1 MAAKQV
7 NLAKLFQGVASAL
20 TANRDVLNQADTYN
34 HDHGDNMVEIF
45 EVVAQAIKARKT
57 ASPADQLA
65 YASELL
71 RQKQS
76 GSAKYYAGGLM
87 SAAQQFAGKSVT
99 PDNAMD
105 LIKTLLGGAG
115 AQGSAGTPA
124 ASPDMLGSLLS
135 GLGASS
141 AQGSA
146 GTSASQPDMLGSL
159 LSSLGGAGA
168 QGSAGASSA
177 GAQSGLDIGG
187 LLSAG
192 MSYMNAKQRG
202 ETDGAAL
209 MGALASATSGGNTP
223 YRAQSGAVVANALMQ
238 ALGAMASKKR

>member
-7 NLAKLFQGVASAL
+7 DLVRLFQGVATAL

-34 HDHGDNMVEIF
+34 HDHGDNMVEVF
-45 EVVAQAIKARKT
+45 EVVAQAMKARKT

-76 GSAKYYAGGLM
+76 GSANYYAGGLM
-87 SAAQQFAGKSVT
+87 TAAQKFTGRSVT

-105 LIKTLLGGAG
+105 LVKTLLGGAG
-115 AQGSAGTPA
+115 AQGSAGTSAPQ
-124 ASPDMLGSLLS
+124 PDLLGSLLS
-135 GLGASS
+135 GLGA
-141 AQGSA
+141 
-146 GTSASQPDMLGSL
+146 
-159 LSSLGGAGA
+159 AGA
-168 QGSAGASSA
+168 QGSAGTPAAA
-177 GAQSGLDIGG
+177 GQPGLNIGD

-202 ETDGAAL
+202 ETDATAL
-209 MGALASATSGGNTP
+209 MGALASATSGGSAP

-238 ALGAMASKKR
+238 ALGAMTSKKR

>member
-1 MAAKQV
+1 MAAKEV

-20 TANRDVLNQADTYN
+20 TANRDALNQADTYN

-45 EVVAQAIKARKT
+45 EVVAQAIKAKKT

-71 RQKQS
+71 RQKES

-87 SAAQQFAGKSVT
+87 TAAQKFTGRSVT

-105 LIKTLLGGAG
+105 LIQTLLGGAG

-124 ASPDMLGSLLS
+124 AQPDMLGSLLS
-135 GLGASS
+135 GLG
-141 AQGSA
+141 
-146 GTSASQPDMLGSL
+146 
-159 LSSLGGAGA
+159 GAGA
-168 QGSAGASSA
+168 QGSAGAPPA
-177 GAQSGLDIGG
+177 DGPAGLDIGS

-202 ETDGAAL
+202 ESDGTAL
-209 MGALASATSGGNTP
+209 IGALASATSGGTTP

-238 ALGAMASKKR
+238 AFGAIASKKR

>member
-1 MAAKQV
+1 MAAQQV
-7 NLAKLFQGVASAL
+7 NLAKLFQGVAKAL

-45 EVVAQAIKARKT
+45 EVVAQAIKARRT

-87 SAAQQFAGKSVT
+87 SAAQKFAGKSVT

-105 LIKTLLGGAG
+105 LIQTLLGGG
-115 AQGSAGTPA
+115 AAHGSAGAPA
-124 ASPDMLGSLLS
+124 ARPDMLGSLLS
-135 GLGASS
+135 GLGAAG
-141 AQGSA
+141 AQTSA
-146 GTSASQPDMLGSL
+146 GTSAPQPDILGSL
-159 LSSLGGAGA
+159 LSGLGAAGA
-168 QGSAGASSA
+168 QGSAGTPAAA
-177 GAQSGLDIGG
+177 GQPGLDIGS

-209 MGALASATSGGNTP
+209 VGALASATSGGSTP

-238 ALGAMASKKR
+238 ALGAMASKRR